1 MNPLLQVSELSVVYS
16 ARHGRNKAVAGVS
29 FDVRASETVG
39 LVGESGSGKSS
50 IARAVLGLVKPSAG
64 RIVFDG
70 TDLATLSARARRL
83 RTRDLQAIFQD
94 PYSSL
99 NPTRTIGSSLAE
111 PLLVHGGPTRSS
123 GVRAANQT
131 RVRELLERVDLPAE
145 AADRYPAQF
154 SGGQRQRIAIA
165 RALVL
170 APKLLICDEP
180 VSALDLSVQAQVL
193 NLLAR
198 MQREFA
204 LSYLFISHD
213 LAVVRQLSHRVIVL
227 RRGEIVEQGSAD
239 QVYSAPQHPYTQAL
253 LAAAPVPDPAVQYGR
268 SLRVV
273 GEGPGPVT
281 FEG

>member
-1 MNPLLQVSELSVVYS
+1 MNPLLQVSELSVVYRV
-16 ARHGRNKAVAGVS
+16 RHGRRTAVAGVS
-29 FDVRASETVG
+29 FDVRAGETVG

-50 IARAVLGLVKPSAG
+50 IGRAVLGLVTPAAG

-70 TDLATLSARARRL
+70 AELGSLSRAARRL
-83 RTRDLQAIFQD
+83 RTRHLQAIFQD

-99 NPTRTIGSSLAE
+99 NPTRTIGASLVE
-111 PLLVHGGPTRSS
+111 PLLVHGGPACSG
-123 GVRAANQT
+123 GVREANRA
-131 RVRELLERVDLPAE
+131 RVRELLERVDLPAD
-145 AADRYPAQF
+145 AAARYPAQF

-198 MQREFA
+198 MQQEFA

-239 QVYSAPQHPYTQAL
+239 QVYSAAQHPYTQAL

-273 GEGPGPVT
+273 G
-281 FEG
+281 